1 MNFNKTEENLNNLG
15 GPITLYTLYILLL
28 RLQRTRTYS
37 LDSHP
42 LPPKEPLSCLWTYL
56 GCKKYSV
63 LDGSFDQH
71 VEESRGL
78 VWGGFQDADTGVIRP
93 LDKLYMWKVTVDKVH
108 KQDDPALPS

>member
-42 LPPKEPLSCLWTYL
+42 LPPKEPLSCL
-56 GCKKYSV
+56 
-63 LDGSFDQH
+63 
-71 VEESRGL
+71 
-78 VWGGFQDADTGVIRP
+78 
-93 LDKLYMWKVTVDKVH
+93 
-108 KQDDPALPS
+108 